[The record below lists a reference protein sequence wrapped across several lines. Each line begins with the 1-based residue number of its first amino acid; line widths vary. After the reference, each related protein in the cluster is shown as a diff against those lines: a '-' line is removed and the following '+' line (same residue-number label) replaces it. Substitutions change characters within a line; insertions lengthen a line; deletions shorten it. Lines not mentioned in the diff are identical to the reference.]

1 MKEKRN
7 FYLTIALFVIG
18 EIIVF
23 GFISLLQFVSP
34 AENLIGFI
42 FTLIG
47 MHIGIVAFIV
57 SKKITKLPKDLR
69 KHYIIEYIQL
79 IPYIPFII
87 IGIVKV
93 PIDLTL
99 KYSLIFGYTGIA
111 IVISIINTIFFI
123 KSMILRG
130 EEIMFK
136 KKNDEKFKSL
146 RICDNFYQSSSY
158 FPMPTILVG
167 TLAEDGSTTYG
178 AYSLCFPFYIAGKDY
193 YAMILNCRN
202 SSNTC
207 KNILRTGKCTLNFV
221 PDDKKILRECVRLGF
236 PGDGAKEKMKDFKLT
251 MVDGEMQKEH
261 PEEKFPKCIQECFQV
276 FECTWMKEVDGAQ
289 NDKVQEEYN
298 GPFHTCNGI
307 TSPHGAHFI
316 LRIDKILL
324 KEKYH
329 KAIVNGVKASDF
341 PPVPVDYGYRDSK
354 NFWIATRK
362 RPYAESVQAKAV
374 DVQSVMYAANRIDPR
389 VKFSEEA
396 CATMTKVP
404 RIFLNQALKGC
415 VDWALKHN
423 VSLLLPEHMEKIRN
437 KHDGE

>member
-87 IGIVKV
+87 IGIAKV

-111 IVISIINTIFFI
+111 IVISSINTIFFI

-146 RICDNFYQSSSY
+146 RICDNFY
-158 FPMPTILVG
+158 
-167 TLAEDGSTTYG
+167 
-178 AYSLCFPFYIAGKDY
+178 
-193 YAMILNCRN
+193 
-202 SSNTC
+202 
-207 KNILRTGKCTLNFV
+207 
-221 PDDKKILRECVRLGF
+221 
-236 PGDGAKEKMKDFKLT
+236 
-251 MVDGEMQKEH
+251 
-261 PEEKFPKCIQECFQV
+261 
-276 FECTWMKEVDGAQ
+276 
-289 NDKVQEEYN
+289 
-298 GPFHTCNGI
+298 
-307 TSPHGAHFI
+307 
-316 LRIDKILL
+316 
-324 KEKYH
+324 
-329 KAIVNGVKASDF
+329 
-341 PPVPVDYGYRDSK
+341 
-354 NFWIATRK
+354 
-362 RPYAESVQAKAV
+362 
-374 DVQSVMYAANRIDPR
+374 
-389 VKFSEEA
+389 
-396 CATMTKVP
+396 
-404 RIFLNQALKGC
+404 
-415 VDWALKHN
+415 
-423 VSLLLPEHMEKIRN
+423 
-437 KHDGE
+437 